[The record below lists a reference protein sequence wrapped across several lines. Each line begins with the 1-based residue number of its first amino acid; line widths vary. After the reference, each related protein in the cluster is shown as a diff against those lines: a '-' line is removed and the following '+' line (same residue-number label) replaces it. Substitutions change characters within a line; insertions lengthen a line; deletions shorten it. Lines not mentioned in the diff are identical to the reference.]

1 VTFGEVKAR
10 LIAVNRWSEAEFAAY
25 DAEQV
30 RLGML
35 RSEFNWA
42 LDLSLV
48 ADGPPLVVDT
58 GPRGWKLDEDEGFL
72 TSPPRPA
79 DGQGGHS
86 SLERPTDLGA
96 G

>member
-1 VTFGEVKAR
+1 MSGTFGEVKAR

-42 LDLSLV
+42 LDLPWWLMDRRLWSIR
-48 ADGPPLVVDT
+48 A
-58 GPRGWKLDEDEGFL
+58 R
-72 TSPPRPA
+72 A
-79 DGQGGHS
+79 
-86 SLERPTDLGA
+86 A
-96 G
+96 GSWMKTKVS